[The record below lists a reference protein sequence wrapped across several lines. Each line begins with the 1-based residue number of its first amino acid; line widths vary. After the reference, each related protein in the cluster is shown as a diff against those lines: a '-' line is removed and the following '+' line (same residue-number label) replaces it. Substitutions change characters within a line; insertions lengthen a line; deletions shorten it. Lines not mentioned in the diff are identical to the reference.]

1 MEHAPEVDRE
11 SDRTDAREGWTDQ
24 EMERDGDSQDSA
36 PQSEPENMPAPEEI
50 LRELDLDL

>member
-1 MEHAPEVDRE
+1 VEHAPEVDRE